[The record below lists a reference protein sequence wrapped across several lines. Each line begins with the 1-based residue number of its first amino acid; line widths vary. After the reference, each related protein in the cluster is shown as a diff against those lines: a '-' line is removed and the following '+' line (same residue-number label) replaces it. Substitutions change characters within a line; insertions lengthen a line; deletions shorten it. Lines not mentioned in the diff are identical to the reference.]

1 LKPYLQLAQQQLQAN
16 LAMATTWASMMSA
29 ATGSI
34 RSHPRTAADSAPEAT
49 ISTPDSAVEF
59 ARSFRPS
66 DEPRNTHSSGRK
78 VPEQVHLPY
87 WTTNGSPTPSWPR
100 WLNEPPTVQPD
111 LFDEAIELLVDDDI
125 KTAS

>member
-1 LKPYLQLAQQQLQAN
+1 MAPYLVLAQRQLEAN
-16 LAMATTWASMMSA
+16 LAIATTWASVMSA

-34 RSHPRTAADSAPEAT
+34 RSHTRAAGNSATEAP
-49 ISTPDSAVEF
+49 IGTPDSAVEF
-59 ARSFRPS
+59 ARSFRPG
-66 DEPRNTHSSGRK
+66 DEPSDTGSSGRK
-78 VPEQVHLPY
+78 IPEHAHSPY